1 MLDFACAVCQKRARL
16 TQLAAWI
23 GPHPICSS
31 GCRAKATGLE
41 TLLSEREYATKAL
54 AALDACRPEL
64 EQALAIA
71 YRAGTMQVRA
81 EQLAAQGGGAPN
93 GLLGLMVDSGRAEA
107 ENKLREEIRNILQVV
122 GAHVF
127 EIEGRLRIV
136 ISQVMGLHALRV
148 PVVGM
153 LQPLTTISIL
163 VIEPWKLDAREVHQ
177 QLDHLYAVLG
187 AARGAIASS
196 AGAV

>member
-23 GPHPICSS
+23 GAHPICSAA
-31 GCRAKATGLE
+31 CRANANGLE
-41 TLLSEREYATKAL
+41 TLLAERDYAAQAL
-54 AALDACRPEL
+54 AGLDACRPEL

-81 EQLAAQGGGAPN
+81 DQLAAHESKASS
-93 GLLGLMVDSGRAEA
+93 GLLGIMLDSSRSEA
-107 ENKLREEIRNILQVV
+107 ENRLREEIRNILQVV
-122 GAHVF
+122 GAHIF
-127 EIEGRLRIV
+127 EIESRLRV
-136 ISQVMGLHALRV
+136 VVAQVMGLHAHRI

-153 LQPLTTISIL
+153 LQPLTAISIL

-196 AGAV
+196 AGLG